1 MKRQIFAVLLFTA
14 LFGNILMSC
23 DRKEIIVTS
32 DLSGGIGELSID
44 DIWEIDDSFTLVN
57 EMGYYLSEK
66 CDFGDNIKCLSDAE
80 RTIYVVYTLECE
92 VNNGGFAQYFFNSSG
107 NLGNELCAAF
117 EKIGATENAE
127 ICAKATDVFGDNY
140 PTDRSKR
147 QDIMMADEN
156 VHFGD
161 IWSECDNEFFGYPED
176 TSNMMYNF
184 IIDNKKDFT

>member
-80 RTIYVVYTLECE
+80 RTVYVVYTLECE

-117 EKIGATENAE
+117 EKIGATKNAE
-127 ICAKATDVFGDNY
+127 ICAKATAVFGDNY

-176 TSNMMYNF
+176 TSDMMYNF